1 MKRGDCVYYTD
12 WEDEGMKYP
21 AYVLEARRTWATVIL
36 YDKEVYN
43 GVANRY
49 ETWDVPIE
57 DLQLTNHFDV
67 TTNSLCGYILIWRD
81 EYYKSQDARFS
92 K

>member
-12 WEDEGMKYP
+12 WEDENAKYP
-21 AYVLEARRTWATVIL
+21 AYVLQARRTWATVKL
-36 YDKEVYN
+36 FDKEVYKGGGN
-43 GVANRY
+43 KC

-57 DLQLTNHFDV
+57 DLQLTEHFKVKVDA
-67 TTNSLCGYILIWRD
+67 LFGYMLLW
-81 EYYKSQDARFS
+81 K